1 MDSFYMNGVLW
12 HVEVVSHNSPMLVD
26 RTGNERLGTTDPE
39 LKTIF
44 LSNQLTGET
53 KSRVLIHELGHCVI
67 FSFNLQYDIHKV
79 VKEDYWIEAEEWL
92 CNFIAGYGRLIFET
106 EMKNK

>member
-1 MDSFYMNGVLW
+1 MNSFYMNRVLW
-12 HVEVVSHNSPMLVD
+12 YVEVVPRNSPMLVD
-26 RTGNERLGTTDPE
+26 RTGNERIGTMDPE

-44 LSNQLTGET
+44 LSDQLTGET
-53 KSRVLIHELGHCVI
+53 KSRVLIHELGHCAI

-79 VKEDYWIEAEEWL
+79 VKEDYWLEAEEWL